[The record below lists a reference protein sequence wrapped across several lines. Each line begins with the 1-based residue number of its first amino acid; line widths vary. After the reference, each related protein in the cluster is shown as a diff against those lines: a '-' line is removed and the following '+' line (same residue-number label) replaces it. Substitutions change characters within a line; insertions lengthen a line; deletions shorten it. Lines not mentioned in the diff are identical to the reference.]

1 MLKFGI
7 VTIALLV
14 LGAVF
19 HVQPTAA
26 QAERAAQRMSAASPA
41 QAVGPDLEKLLMARG
56 KPALIIS
63 FDEKGG
69 FSPFRAEDATVREL
83 DQPVPPEGKDIK
95 AYTVY
100 FYHKNS
106 HCYTF
111 WNGSKWVEVCPRH

>member
-1 MLKFGI
+1 MLRLGI
-7 VTIALLV
+7 ATIALLV

-26 QAERAAQRMSAASPA
+26 QAERAAERMTAASPA
-41 QAVGPDLEKLLMARG
+41 QAMGPDLEKLLMARG

-63 FDEKGG
+63 FDEKGA
-69 FSPFRAEDATVREL
+69 FSPFRAEDATVREM
-83 DQPVPPEGKDIK
+83 DQPVPPGAKDVM

-100 FYHKNS
+100 FYHRNP